1 MRKKNF
7 KKIIISIL
15 SISIALV
22 VGIFI
27 GRITIGKAI
36 EKTNDSSSESTSEV
50 VNVDVSTQT
59 IEKTLTSSGQIS
71 SSSSEKISLDTDKSF
86 EMMCVE
92 QDDLVSAGENILKY
106 TDGTY
111 LTAEYDCVISSY
123 LVPEAEGAV
132 TSSNYVEVQNMET
145 LSMTLN
151 VDESEINSVA
161 VGQEVEIQL
170 TADEEKTYTGKISKI
185 NATGTYSSAG
195 SSFTAVVEFE
205 NDGNVKIG
213 MSASC
218 TVILEKAENVI
229 SVPVAAVQ
237 TKGEEEYVVVVNS
250 DGTTE
255 KIVVETGLSNDS
267 YVEIKSGLTGNE
279 QVQMVQITSNR
290 NNKMQRGSQGNMSMP
305 SGGGEAGFP
314 GGGEPG
320 GGPGQEMGAPPDGG
334 NMDRN
339 QQKPSN

>member
-1 MRKKNF
+1 MKRKNI
-7 KKIIISIL
+7 KKVIISVL
-15 SISIALV
+15 SIAVALI

-27 GRITIGKAI
+27 GRKTTGNAA
-36 EKTNDSSSESTSEV
+36 EKSMNDFSSESTSEV
-50 VNVDVSTQT
+50 VSVDVSTQT
-59 IEKTLTSSGQIS
+59 IEKTLTSSGEIS
-71 SSSSEKISLDTDKSF
+71 SSSNEKIALDTDKSF

-92 QDDLVSAGENILKY
+92 QDDLVSKGENILKY

-111 LTAEYDCVISSY
+111 LTAEYDCVISDYS
-123 LVPEAEGAV
+123 VPEAEGAV
-132 TSSNYVEVQNMET
+132 TASNYVQVQNMDT

-151 VDESEINSVA
+151 IDESEINSVA

-170 TADEEKTYTGKISKI
+170 TADEEKTYTGTISKI
-185 NATGTYSSAG
+185 NATGTYSSTG

-229 SVPVAAVQ
+229 AVPIAAVQ

-255 KIVVETGLSNDS
+255 NVTIETGLSNDS

-290 NNKMQRGSQGNMSMP
+290 NNKMQRGTQENMSMP
-305 SGGGEAGFP
+305 TSGEAG
-314 GGGEPG
+314 GS
-320 GGPGQEMGAPPDGG
+320 GQEMGAPADRG
-334 NMDRN
+334 NMERN
-339 QQKPSN
+339 Q

>member
-1 MRKKNF
+1 MRKKNL

-27 GRITIGKAI
+27 GRITTGKAI
-36 EKTNDSSSESTSEV
+36 EKTNDSSNESTSEV

-111 LTAEYDCVISSY
+111 LTAEYDYVISSY

-151 VDESEINSVA
+151 IDESEINSVV

-170 TADEEKTYTGKISKI
+170 TADEEKTYTGNISKI

-195 SSFTAVVEFE
+195 SSFTAVVEFK

-229 SVPVAAVQ
+229 SAPVAAVQ

-255 KIVVETGLSNDS
+255 NVAIETGLSNDS

-279 QVQMVQITSNR
+279 QLQMIQITSNR
-290 NNKMQRGSQGNMSMP
+290 NNKMQRGSQENMSMP
-305 SGGGEAGFP
+305 SGGRES
-314 GGGEPG
+314 
-320 GGPGQEMGAPPDGG
+320 GQEMGAPPDGG

-339 QQKPSN
+339 QQRPSN